1 MRQINIILCL
11 VFAFSIVSCK
21 RSNSETT
28 QVEVTENSD
37 SIKLANRNQTPGLG
51 YEFENNGKN
60 HEAPLFTASYK
71 DTVITGIEISASAKL
86 NDAIKGSERY
96 LRSKKRS
103 HRLSD
108 ELKTNDIQIKKTIAA
123 IKDWQVKG
131 GELSEFVNMYQTDGE
146 DGRGNVHFT
155 GYYIPV
161 LKVKK
166 KKDDVFKYPLY
177 RKPTSWKGK
186 MPTREE
192 INEDGVLKGK
202 GLELCY
208 SDNILDIYT
217 MQVQGSG
224 MVEYPDGSQ
233 KLLSYGG
240 KNGYAYKSLGKYLVS
255 QGHVPADKISLDA
268 IRKWTA
274 ENPDS
279 LTAVLNNNPS
289 YVFFK
294 ETKNKPSGAASVP
307 LVAKHSVAVDKSL
320 IPLGSV
326 MLGEVPVLNDEG
338 ELLRHEYRLLF
349 AHDVGGAIKKGHIDF
364 YSGVGLPGER
374 VANALHHYGRVWVL
388 LTK

>member
-28 QVEVTENSD
+28 QIEVTENSD

-108 ELKTNDIQIKKTIAA
+108 ELKTNDIEIKKTIAA

-177 RKPTSWKGK
+177 TS
-186 MPTREE
+186 EQ
-192 INEDGVLKGK
+192 N
-202 GLELCY
+202 
-208 SDNILDIYT
+208 
-217 MQVQGSG
+217 
-224 MVEYPDGSQ
+224 
-233 KLLSYGG
+233 
-240 KNGYAYKSLGKYLVS
+240 
-255 QGHVPADKISLDA
+255 
-268 IRKWTA
+268 
-274 ENPDS
+274 
-279 LTAVLNNNPS
+279 
-289 YVFFK
+289 
-294 ETKNKPSGAASVP
+294 AST
-307 LVAKHSVAVDKSL
+307 
-320 IPLGSV
+320 
-326 MLGEVPVLNDEG
+326 
-338 ELLRHEYRLLF
+338 Y
-349 AHDVGGAIKKGHIDF
+349 
-364 YSGVGLPGER
+364 
-374 VANALHHYGRVWVL
+374 
-388 LTK
+388 